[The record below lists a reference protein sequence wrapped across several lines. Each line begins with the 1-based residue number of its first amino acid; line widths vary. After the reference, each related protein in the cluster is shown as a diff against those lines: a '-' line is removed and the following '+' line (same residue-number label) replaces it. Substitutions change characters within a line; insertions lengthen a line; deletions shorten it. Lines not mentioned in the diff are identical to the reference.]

1 MLASRGGAG
10 VSWWLMKRSAPRAV
24 GDLLLNALPQL
35 EDRLLVERLRRT
47 WGGLVGPDVAR
58 RARPTA
64 LSKGCLHVVVDNSP
78 WLHELTLR
86 SAEIT
91 TRLRAEVPSIQT
103 LRFSLGAAPVEDA
116 PPLARPAP
124 RGSRLTEDD
133 TRAIDAA
140 AAAISDPALAHS
152 ARRLMARAWGAGPRG
167 QEP

>member
-10 VSWWLMKRSAPRAV
+10 VSWNSMNRSAPRLV
-24 GDLLLNALPQL
+24 GELLLNAVPQL

-47 WGGLVGPDVAR
+47 WGAMVGAEVAR
-58 RARPTA
+58 RARPQA
-64 LSKGCLHVVVDNSP
+64 LTSGCLHVVVDNSP

-86 SAEIT
+86 SAELT

-116 PPLARPAP
+116 PPPARPAP

-152 ARRLMARAWGAGPRG
+152 ARRLLARAWGAQPRG
-167 QEP
+167 QER